1 MTRPVPRIA
10 LTREEA
16 ARAIGMSLTSF
27 EIHVQPEIRLI
38 RRGKLRLVPV
48 RELTRWADT
57 PSSRLPG
64 GTVRRRVN
72 ATPSMGRR
80 RVNAPAPAPKG

>member
-48 RELTRWADT
+48 RELTRWADENAELT
-57 PSSRLPG
+57 LAG
-64 GTVRRRVN
+64 GHRE
-72 ATPSMGRR
+72 A
-80 RVNAPAPAPKG
+80 